1 MQLFTAMLGIDK
13 KMTRENS
20 WQLIEKWNKENPHQG
35 NRISDLNL
43 SEIGKTSFVIEANAL
58 RLSMAEYSRCG
69 IIAVRFEK
77 TEPDG
82 VVWTTDYVMN
92 FTDMRMSV
100 RLERDY
106 LCGAQPANQS
116 FSAPHFISL
125 LIDEEYIKP
134 DWNLQVRRT
143 PLQLTA
149 DNLYILT
156 DLINGY
162 ETYRMPVVYISK
174 TQYNEDPV
182 DAVKLA
188 NRLKGIA
195 HVLVEDHVQLNT
207 PIKNSCDRKNEY
219 NGAIGIYFPDD
230 AFGHQRIYHQSEY
243 GYDQRQAEIV
253 VQRIMQYCNS
263 QRIGELYTWQGVLRA
278 KILEQLTAR
287 NAELS
292 ASEKKLAQAEEEA
305 GQLLEMSEADVRRL
319 RKQLEDMTKT
329 CEALTY
335 ENYGLKE
342 KLSSREDQPVLY
354 LGKEK
359 EFYQNEIREFIL
371 DAIESS
377 LPQYAQGSRRRDVL
391 EDILAKNECQ
401 RMAAARATDLKVLL
415 KGFKCVTA
423 PMKRSLQDLGFE
435 FRESTK
441 HYKLVYYGDDRYI
454 ATLSKTPSDAR
465 SGMNLASSM
474 IKTML

>member
-1 MQLFTAMLGIDK
+1 
-13 KMTRENS
+13 
-20 WQLIEKWNKENPHQG
+20 
-35 NRISDLNL
+35 
-43 SEIGKTSFVIEANAL
+43 
-58 RLSMAEYSRCG
+58 
-69 IIAVRFEK
+69 
-77 TEPDG
+77 
-82 VVWTTDYVMN
+82 
-92 FTDMRMSV
+92 
-100 RLERDY
+100 
-106 LCGAQPANQS
+106 
-116 FSAPHFISL
+116 
-125 LIDEEYIKP
+125 
-134 DWNLQVRRT
+134 
-143 PLQLTA
+143 
-149 DNLYILT
+149 
-156 DLINGY
+156 
-162 ETYRMPVVYISK
+162 
-174 TQYNEDPV
+174 
-182 DAVKLA
+182 
-188 NRLKGIA
+188 
-195 HVLVEDHVQLNT
+195 
-207 PIKNSCDRKNEY
+207 
-219 NGAIGIYFPDD
+219 
-230 AFGHQRIYHQSEY
+230 
-243 GYDQRQAEIV
+243 
-253 VQRIMQYCNS
+253 MQYCNS

-401 RMAAARATDLKVLL
+401 RMAAARATDLKALL